1 LSRRRLLSAGIPLFM
16 ATAFAAVPA
25 QAGAGAG
32 VGNIPQGT
40 QSDYA
45 YARSYQAKGVTN
57 VFATTQKTSCY
68 RPENPYFLSLGPNDG
83 YTGMTPCGGAATT
96 GEDTG
101 LTPYPSQVGSNAGYP
116 AGSPMLVKD
125 HSESDLR
132 VDPTNPN
139 HLIGSSKW
147 IVSAE
152 GYNHLLG
159 FYESWD
165 GGKTWPTQGH
175 IPGYEG
181 WTDNTDPVGAFDS
194 YGNYYSLILPYQ
206 FYYNSDGSHN
216 YQTNQNKE
224 PNPTVAAEAI
234 TIAVR
239 KHGATAADD
248 WSTNRAGA
256 MDIIQN
262 YPAKGKEP
270 DKQWITIDTNP
281 RSPHFNRIYAM
292 WTLFNG
298 ISAQPYASYADALPN
313 GTHTPWSAPQV
324 LPTAGSNPQ
333 GDTYLLPHVDGNGVL
348 YTTLTNFQPK
358 KGYCCT
364 SILLDRSTDGGVT
377 FTTVSTAVDGASAPP
392 LEFANTGFR
401 DGIEDSFTV
410 GQRLVNGHYPLYV
423 SWEDYSTGFNN
434 ILINASYDGGL
445 TWTAPIQVNDNANP
459 NIDVTQPNL
468 TAAAN
473 GTISVAFYDRRLSC
487 PAAGTAEAT
496 GAGLALDQVNDRYAG
511 SMPPY
516 GAANYCVNSTIQF
529 YRPSLAPIGHNIRIS
544 AHSFD
549 PQLNQPKP
557 SSPGSAEGFIGDYYG
572 NITGANLVSGGLSDY
587 TTSTSSYNDGSNPS
601 HYQQQVIATVAV
613 P

>member
-1 LSRRRLLSAGIPLFM
+1 M
-16 ATAFAAVPA
+16 ATAFAATPLS
-25 QAGAGAG
+25 AGAASG

-40 QSDYA
+40 QTDWA
-45 YARSYQAKGVTN
+45 YARSYTKAGVTN
-57 VFATTQKTSCY
+57 VFATTQQTSCY
-68 RPENPYFLSLGPNDG
+68 RPENPFFLSLGPNDG
-83 YTGMTPCGGAATT
+83 YTGMTACGATTATT

-101 LTPYPSQVGSNAGYP
+101 LAPYPSQVGSNAGYP
-116 AGSPMLVKD
+116 AASPMLVKD
-125 HSESDLR
+125 HSESDIR

-147 IVSAE
+147 VVSAE

-165 GGKTWPTQGH
+165 GGMTWPTQGH

-181 WTDNTDPVGAFDS
+181 WSDNTDPVGAFDS

-206 FYYNSDGSHN
+206 FYYNSDGSKN
-216 YQTNQNKE
+216 YQINQNKE

-239 KHGATAADD
+239 KHGALGADD
-248 WSTNRAGA
+248 WSTNRTGA
-256 MDIIQN
+256 MDIVAN

-270 DKQWITIDTNP
+270 DKQWITIDINP
-281 RSPHFNRIYAM
+281 SSPHLNRIYAM

-298 ISAQPYASYADALPN
+298 ISAVPYASYADARPD
-313 GTHTPWSAPQV
+313 GTHSAWSAPQV
-324 LPTAGSNPQ
+324 LPTAGKNPQ
-333 GDTYLLPHVDGNGVL
+333 GDTYLLPHVDGSGVL

-358 KGYCCT
+358 QGFCCT
-364 SILLDRSTDGGVT
+364 SILLDRSTDGGLT
-377 FTTVSTAVDGASAPP
+377 FSTVSTAVSSASAPP

-401 DGIEDSFTV
+401 DGIEDTFTV
-410 GQRLVNGHYPLYV
+410 GQQLVNGHYPLYV

-434 ILINASYDGGL
+434 ILIDASYDGGL
-445 TWTAPIQVNDNANP
+445 TWSAAIQVNDNANP

-487 PAAGTAEAT
+487 PAAGTAEGA
-496 GAGLALDQVNDRYAG
+496 GAGLALDQVNSRYTG
-511 SMPPY
+511 PMPPY
-516 GAANYCVNSTIQF
+516 GAVNYCVNSTIQF
-529 YRPSLAPIGHNIRIS
+529 YRANLNPVGHNIRIS
-544 AHSFD
+544 AHTWD

-557 SSPGSAEGFIGDYYG
+557 SSPGSTEGFIGDYYG
-572 NITGANLVSGGLSDY
+572 NITGPNLVSGGLSDY
-587 TTSTSSYNDGSNPS
+587 TTSTSSYDYGSNPG
-601 HYQQQVIATVAV
+601 HYQQQIVATVAV